1 MKIALVFCD
10 IDKIFADYPLGV
22 FSIFE
27 SNPPLGLCSIGTIA
41 ESRGHKVK
49 IFDQLLH
56 NYDLNEL
63 IESIIAYNPE
73 MVGFACT
80 SLNIAMSLLCAKQI
94 KQNLSCICFA
104 GGIHV
109 TLCAN
114 EVASEGVFDFLLSG
128 EGEEIFD
135 TVLSVMESTGLQRL
149 ENLEKLGFWG
159 KGKNC
164 SNGMAVLSNID
175 QPIIDRS
182 LLELNLYSNR
192 GALLSETPC
201 YSLFSSRG
209 CPFSCKFCSKPYYFR
224 IYRHRNI
231 TEVMLE
237 IHELVYKYGAKAIS
251 FREDNFTADEN
262 YLRDFCQK
270 MIDEFSGNLHWECE
284 SRAELSKEMLELMYA
299 AGCRGIWCGIETMVP
314 KWNKWINKKLKR
326 ESVLLF
332 YDNCK
337 KIGIKTGALFMF
349 GFPEQTK
356 IELEEDVNFA
366 LSLPTEFSAFQCMAI
381 FPGSP
386 LAAYY
391 AQNPAICHPITQN
404 VSLAL
409 TRGCAVKDMIA
420 MEHEIN
426 LRIKSNRVTNN
437 ISEV

>member
-22 FSIFE
+22 FSIYE

-41 ESRGHKVK
+41 KQRGCEVK

-56 NYDLNEL
+56 HYDLDEL
-63 IESIIAYNPE
+63 TESVIEYNPE

-80 SLNIAMSLLCAKQI
+80 SLNITTSLICAEKI
-94 KQNLSCICFA
+94 KKEISCVCFA
-104 GGIHV
+104 GGIHI

-114 EVASEGVFDFLLSG
+114 EVSSKGVFDFLLSG

-135 TVLSVMESTGLQRL
+135 LALSVLEKSGMKGLQNVSRIGIWHDG
-149 ENLEKLGFWG
+149 ENSA
-159 KGKNC
+159 KGI
-164 SNGMAVLSNID
+164 SVLSNID
-175 QPIIDRS
+175 QPILDRS

-237 IHELVYKYGAKAIS
+237 IHELVCKYGAKAIS
-251 FREDNFTADEN
+251 FREDNFTADKD
-262 YLRDFCQK
+262 YLRDFCKK

-284 SRAELSKEMLELMYA
+284 SRAELSKEILELMYA
-299 AGCRGIWCGIETMVP
+299 AGCRGIWCGIETMMP
-314 KWNKWINKKLKR
+314 KWNKWINKKLNS

-337 KIGIKTGALFMF
+337 QIGIKTGALFMF
-349 GFPEQTK
+349 GFPDQTK
-356 IELEEDVNFA
+356 AELEYDINFA
-366 LSLPTEFSAFQCMAI
+366 LNLPTEFSAFQCMAI

-386 LAAYY
+386 LATYY
-391 AQNPAICHPITQN
+391 AQNPDICHPITPN
-404 VSLAL
+404 VALAL
-409 TRGCAVKDMIA
+409 TRGCSVKDMIA
-420 MEHEIN
+420 IEREIN
-426 LRIKSNRVTNN
+426 LRIKSNRVANN